1 MTWKKGN
8 LGGWDAGLSLW
19 HVTGNIN
26 SGPWF
31 LSNNK
36 SFMNEAQSGNN
47 FGDTSW
53 NKNTSYSFDIT
64 YREGVIAVFIDEE
77 LEIAISAKDAGVD
90 SFEDGGFAYF
100 NFSQDNVY
108 YHNVNYDEID
118 KVIDQGQQDAITSAV
133 PVQGAGVMGLILAG
147 LAGLSRRKTA

>member
-1 MTWKKGN
+1 
-8 LGGWDAGLSLW
+8 
-19 HVTGNIN
+19 
-26 SGPWF
+26 
-31 LSNNK
+31 
-36 SFMNEAQSGNN
+36 MNEAQSGNN